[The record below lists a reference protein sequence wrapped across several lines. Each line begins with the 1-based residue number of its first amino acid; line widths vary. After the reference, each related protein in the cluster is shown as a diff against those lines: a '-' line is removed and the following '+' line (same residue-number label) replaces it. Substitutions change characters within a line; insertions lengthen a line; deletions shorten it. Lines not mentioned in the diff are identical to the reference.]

1 MNECARLLVYGFLG
15 VAYVIFAGAGLWF
28 VSAVILLLPAVR
40 DTLHFEGYKR
50 LNHFYKMDD
59 EFTATVISVVLGLV
73 LLFVSSAVCGTI
85 THVAHTWGQVRELIR
100 ASAECFT
107 SMRSMLVPPAM
118 EALWK
123 FLMAWLLTSNFL
135 ILVSSGRFN
144 ELRIEINGQLFKG
157 LSTEYHFD
165 WALLPWVLGYLYGA
179 VWIME
184 LCNAFGQFLVS
195 FSVISWYF
203 MKKEGNQKTGVP
215 PLPPLHGT
223 ADALVYHMGSLCL
236 GAAIIPW
243 IRPLRILNWMLHESV
258 PSEKAECCGPFEF
271 LTGCCRRVGRTCGS
285 LTQSCHRHCMPHWLG
300 PKGLAYKYTKNAY
313 IDIII
318 RSQHFLPAAERTFM
332 IINNHKSCQK
342 YMMSCM
348 IITIVGVVSV
358 GSTCAGLTYVAI
370 LLTSS
375 LSDPESETYLVAP
388 AAVCGFA
395 FCLCASIAYGFM
407 MLFDHTAD
415 TLLYCY
421 AWNKKFNKATV
432 DQFMPESLRDLVGHI
447 IDKEDGYQ
455 YFGNAKPEMYLST
468 WMPKKHAEHKTRNA
482 NRDNR
487 QQPRQ
492 SQQQHLNQQTE
503 ALYHGQGPMF
513 VGGAYET
520 AGHYMGTGYA
530 PDQHSEPFNG
540 GALYAGAAY
549 EPSGRYAEAG

>member
-1 MNECARLLVYGFLG
+1 
-15 VAYVIFAGAGLWF
+15 
-28 VSAVILLLPAVR
+28 
-40 DTLHFEGYKR
+40 
-50 LNHFYKMDD
+50 
-59 EFTATVISVVLGLV
+59 
-73 LLFVSSAVCGTI
+73 
-85 THVAHTWGQVRELIR
+85 
-100 ASAECFT
+100 
-107 SMRSMLVPPAM
+107 
-118 EALWK
+118 
-123 FLMAWLLTSNFL
+123 
-135 ILVSSGRFN
+135 
-144 ELRIEINGQLFKG
+144 
-157 LSTEYHFD
+157 
-165 WALLPWVLGYLYGA
+165 
-179 VWIME
+179 
-184 LCNAFGQFLVS
+184 
-195 FSVISWYF
+195 
-203 MKKEGNQKTGVP
+203 
-215 PLPPLHGT
+215 
-223 ADALVYHMGSLCL
+223 
-236 GAAIIPW
+236 
-243 IRPLRILNWMLHESV
+243 
-258 PSEKAECCGPFEF
+258 
-271 LTGCCRRVGRTCGS
+271 
-285 LTQSCHRHCMPHWLG
+285 
-300 PKGLAYKYTKNAY
+300 
-313 IDIII
+313 
-318 RSQHFLPAAERTFM
+318 
-332 IINNHKSCQK
+332 
-342 YMMSCM
+342 M